1 MVVDVGE
8 LKISVEKPAA
18 WARRLTITVP
28 ADRIERERRSAV
40 DRLAKRVRL
49 PGFRKGKVPAHL
61 MEKRYGAAIEQET
74 LEKVVGDAYREALQK
89 EGLQP
94 ITQGSVDNV
103 DYESGNDLTFRVD
116 LEIRPEVE
124 LNRIGGFR
132 LQRRIP
138 VVEESHVDRVL
149 ERLQHEQAAWRQIE
163 GEAPVVGDMVVVD
176 ITALRDDA
184 EPTKPRRYQ
193 IVLGEGQAAPAIEE
207 SIRTLRPGEAQE
219 FTVDLR
225 RNAEDESS
233 PAEPHRIHVALL
245 EAQRPDRPAADDEF
259 ARSLGDFE
267 GLDDLR
273 SKIRQDLEREA
284 DQDAERTL
292 RVDLVQSIIEA
303 NPFDVP
309 RSMVDDYLARVLPAR
324 EGIDESRLAE
334 VRETARPGAE
344 RALQRM
350 LVVERVAE
358 MEVLGASPDEVEDR
372 IGAISERLGR
382 SPAETRAQLQKSNR
396 LHEIEE
402 EITENKVF
410 DYLKSLSTIG

>member
-103 DYESGNDLTFRVD
+103 DYQSGTDLTFRVD
-116 LEIRPEVE
+116 LEVRPEIE

-138 VVEESHVDRVL
+138 VVEETHVDRVL
-149 ERLQHEQAAWRQIE
+149 ERLQHEQASWRQVE

-184 EPTKPRRYQ
+184 EPAKPRRYQ

-207 SIRTLRPGEAQE
+207 SIRSLRPGEAQE

-225 RNAEDESS
+225 RNADDESS
-233 PAEPHRIHVALL
+233 PTEPHRIHVSLL
-245 EAQRPDRPAADDEF
+245 EAQRPDRPAADDDF

-267 GLDDLR
+267 SLEDLR

-284 DQDAERTL
+284 ENDAERTL
-292 RVDLVQSIIEA
+292 RMDLVENIIDA
-303 NPFDVP
+303 NPFEVP
-309 RSMVDDYLARVLPAR
+309 RSMVDDYLKRVMPAR
-324 EGIDESRLAE
+324 EGIDEARLEE
-334 VRETARPGAE
+334 VRETARPGAQK
-344 RALQRM
+344 ALQRM

-358 MEVLGASPDEVEDR
+358 MEALGASPDEVEER
-372 IGAISERLGR
+372 ISAIGERLGR
-382 SPAETRAQLQKSNR
+382 NPAETRATLQKAGR

-410 DYLKSLSTIG
+410 EYLKSLSTIA